1 MDSRLEIILSAD
13 EDGNLV
19 LTDNTDYSEWE
30 TDVSNHTVI
39 ERLLDYN
46 SSVLKTKVA
55 PLTETR
61 VSTLELIS
69 DGMYVYQKL
78 ILPTFG
84 HEGNSDCY
92 YKDGKIYL
100 DSEVVEFDDVWKVKS
115 ENVNIFWFDDVFFS
129 IFNIVKCFILTEAN
143 RLNSIF
149 ENGCKIGC
157 TNNPYAANADFL
169 ASAIFVLRNLI
180 KQNNYIEAQSLLN
193 RLQTC
198 SGLCKDVRKSLKECG
213 CGED

>member
-157 TNNPYAANADFL
+157 TSNPYAANADFL

>member
-100 DSEVVEFDDVWKVKS
+100 DSEVVEFDDV
-115 ENVNIFWFDDVFFS
+115 
-129 IFNIVKCFILTEAN
+129 
-143 RLNSIF
+143 
-149 ENGCKIGC
+149 
-157 TNNPYAANADFL
+157 
-169 ASAIFVLRNLI
+169 
-180 KQNNYIEAQSLLN
+180 
-193 RLQTC
+193 
-198 SGLCKDVRKSLKECG
+198 
-213 CGED
+213 